1 MGEIVKGSQT
11 ITKEEGEQVEEKKDL
26 EKVTRREL
34 RQKCAVMFPTVF
46 TQFTKQKSL
55 KTSGMCP
62 CQGSATG
69 VSQVSL
75 AIDAPEDADKVVQ
88 SLFLKKLAIEAKFL
102 MQVQRTSM

>member
-1 MGEIVKGSQT
+1 LEETDQKITDTTEEIVKQSEQ
-11 ITKEEGEQVEEKKDL
+11 ITKDEGAQVEEKKDL

-46 TQFTKQKSL
+46 TQFTKQKSS
-55 KTSGMCP
+55 KSAGMCP

-75 AIDAPEDADKVVQ
+75 PIDAAEEADKVVQ
-88 SLFLKKLAIEAKFL
+88 SLFMKKLA
-102 MQVQRTSM
+102 